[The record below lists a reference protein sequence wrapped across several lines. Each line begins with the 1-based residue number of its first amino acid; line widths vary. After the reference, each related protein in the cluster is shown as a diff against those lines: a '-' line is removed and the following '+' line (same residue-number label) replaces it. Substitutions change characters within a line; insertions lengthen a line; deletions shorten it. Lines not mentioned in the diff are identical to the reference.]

1 MKMIGQIHK
10 DMCTGMFTTTSI
22 LIVVVLA
29 CLPAGDSL
37 NKPRCM
43 YNFDCQATAKEDE
56 VL

>member
-22 LIVVVLA
+22 LTVVVLA
-29 CLPAGDSL
+29 CLSAGDSL